1 MKKIGKVITIIAVI
15 SGVIF
20 WGIVIAFFIS
30 VIKAIGEPSDVTDIR
45 KSISI
50 SYTGNGGTSGIS
62 SENREDLDLEWYET
76 LEEALENDELI
87 RDKGEELGGIDYK
100 DDNVVELLQIQTDD
114 YMAVF
119 YCRVMEDGEVGRITY
134 VILHVKDGKISQP
147 FKLNMAGNKP
157 GYESLSGKSRNL
169 YDCDDGAVF
178 YIEQEIVIRR
188 IFGTGENRI
197 PVCFGM
203 WDDESEIR
211 SLTIAGT
218 APKVIPIVT
227 EKETRYFW
235 YFEDLEWADRL
246 SEVNWSQYTYGEI
259 IDLLEI
265 EYEPSN

>member
-30 VIKAIGEPSDVTDIR
+30 VIKAISEPSDITDIPI
-45 KSISI
+45 SLSI
-50 SYTGNGGTSGIS
+50 SYTGNGGKSGIS
-62 SENREDLDLEWYET
+62 SRNGEELDLEWYET

-100 DDNVVELLQIQTDD
+100 DADVMELLQIQTDG
-114 YMAVF
+114 YLAVF

-147 FKLNMAGNKP
+147 FKTDMAGNGP
-157 GYESLSGKSRNL
+157 GYVYQSGKPEHL
-169 YDCDDGAVF
+169 YDCDDGVVF
-178 YIEQEIVIRR
+178 YIEEEMVIGR

-203 WDDESEIR
+203 WDNESEIR
-211 SLTIAGT
+211 SLTVAGT
-218 APKVIPIVT
+218 TPKVIPIVT

-246 SEVNWSQYTYGEI
+246 SEVNWSHYTYGEI